1 MDRRLTWYI
10 LGGMILGVMVGQM
23 LHAGVDPT
31 IVKESFAPW
40 LKLLSDIFLN
50 LIKLL
55 VAPLV
60 LSTIVVGIAH
70 MGDSSALGRIGFR
83 AIAWFITASLIS
95 IGLGLIMVNL
105 FQPGIG
111 APIPDAAA
119 AAKAVGEVK
128 HLSAPEFILS
138 IFPKNAFEALA
149 TNNILQ
155 ILVFSIFAGVA
166 LSAIGEKGAVLV
178 RGADA
183 LAEMMLQITGY
194 VMRYAPIAVF
204 AAIANVVAASGLE
217 ILKTYV
223 ALLLEFY
230 FSLGLLWI
238 ILLSV
243 GAIFLQ
249 KRIWT
254 LIRYIRQPL
263 MIAFST
269 ASSEAAL
276 PKMFEQLDRFGVPR
290 RISGFMLPLGYSFNL
305 DGSMMYM
312 SFATLFI
319 AQAYGIDL
327 PVSTQ
332 IMILLTLMISS
343 KGIAAVPRA
352 SLVVITG
359 TLALFGLPVEGVAII
374 LAIDQFLDMGRT
386 ATNVIGNAVATSV
399 ITKWEGM
406 LEVEEPEFVDHPHA
420 PAHTAAAGMR
430 GLDLAGDMVEDKRTT
445 AERRDADRRTAPRDD
460 SSDRRKGSRRK

>member
-1 MDRRLTWYI
+1 MDRRLTLYI
-10 LGGMILGVMVGQM
+10 LIGMVLGVIVGQT
-23 LHAGVDPT
+23 LHMTVEAGVL
-31 IVKESFAPW
+31 KESVAPW
-40 LKLLSDIFLN
+40 FKLLSDIFLN
-50 LIKLL
+50 LIKML

-70 MGDSSALGRIGFR
+70 MGDSTALGRIGVR
-83 AIAWFITASLIS
+83 SLAWFITASLVS
-95 IGLGLIMVNL
+95 IGLGLVMVNL
-105 FQPGIG
+105 FQPGLG

-128 HLSAPEFILS
+128 HLKATEFLLS
-138 IFPKNAFEALA
+138 IFPKNAIDALA

-166 LSAIGEKGAVLV
+166 LSAIGEKGAALV
-178 RGADA
+178 RAADA

-204 AAIANVVAASGLE
+204 AALSNVVSASGLD
-217 ILKTYV
+217 ILATYLT
-223 ALLLEFY
+223 LLVEFY
-230 FSLGLLWI
+230 FSLVLLWAV
-238 ILLSV
+238 LL
-243 GAIFLQ
+243 GAGALFLHG
-249 KRIWT
+249 RIWS

-276 PKMFEQLDRFGVPR
+276 PKLFEQLDRFGVPR
-290 RISGFMLPLGYSFNL
+290 RISGFVLPLGYSFNL

-319 AQAYGIDL
+319 AQAYGIHL
-327 PVSTQ
+327 SAGAQ

-359 TLALFGLPVEGVAII
+359 TLAMFGLPVEGVAII

-386 ATNVIGNAVATSV
+386 ATNVVGNAVATSV

-406 LEVEEPEFVDHPHA
+406 LEEAEPEFIEHPHA
-420 PAHTAAAGMR
+420 PAHTASAGR
-430 GLDLAGDMVEDKRTT
+430 GGLELDPINYD
-445 AERRDADRRTAPRDD
+445 
-460 SSDRRKGSRRK
+460 

>member
-1 MDRRLTWYI
+1 MDRRLTIYI
-10 LGGMILGVMVGQM
+10 LIGMVLGVAVGQA
-23 LHAGVDPT
+23 LHVLVDAAT
-31 IVKESFAPW
+31 IKASVAPW

-70 MGDSSALGRIGFR
+70 MGDSTALGRIGFR
-83 AIAWFITASLIS
+83 AVAWFITASLIS
-95 IGLGLIMVNL
+95 IGLGLVMVNL
-105 FQPGIG
+105 FQPGVG

-138 IFPKNAFEALA
+138 IFPKNAFEAMA

-166 LSAIGEKGAVLV
+166 LSAIGEKGAALV

-204 AAIANVVAASGLE
+204 GALANVVAASGLD
-217 ILKTYV
+217 ILKTYLE
-223 ALLLEFY
+223 LLFEFY
-230 FSLGLLWI
+230 LSLVLLWA
-238 ILLSV
+238 ILLTI
-243 GAIFLQ
+243 GAVFLRE
-249 KRIWT
+249 RIWT
-254 LIRYIRQPL
+254 LIKYIRQPL

-312 SFATLFI
+312 SFATIFI

-327 PVSTQ
+327 PVITQ

-359 TLALFGLPVEGVAII
+359 TLAMFGLPVEGVAII

-386 ATNVIGNAVATSV
+386 ATNVVGNAVATSV

-406 LEVEEPEFVDHPHA
+406 LEVEEPEFVEHPHA
-420 PAHTAAAGMR
+420 PAHTVAAGRAGLELDESNFEDETKR
-430 GLDLAGDMVEDKRTT
+430 G
-445 AERRDADRRTAPRDD
+445 
-460 SSDRRKGSRRK
+460 

>member
-1 MDRRLTWYI
+1 MDRRLTLYI
-10 LGGMILGVMVGQM
+10 LVGMVLGVVVGQIINVSV
-23 LHAGVDPT
+23 APEVVRDD
-31 IVKESFAPW
+31 IAPW
-40 LKLLSDIFLN
+40 FKLLSDIFLN
-50 LIKLL
+50 LIKML

-70 MGDSSALGRIGFR
+70 MGDSTALGRIGFR
-83 AIAWFITASLIS
+83 ALAWFITASLVS
-95 IGLGLIMVNL
+95 IALGLVMVNI
-105 FQPGIG
+105 FQPGVG
-111 APIPDAAA
+111 APIPDVAAA
-119 AAKAVGEVK
+119 TAAVGEVK
-128 HLSAPEFILS
+128 ELKATEFLLT
-138 IFPKNAFEALA
+138 IFPKNAFEAMA

-166 LSAIGEKGAVLV
+166 LSAIGEKGAPLV

-204 AAIANVVAASGLE
+204 AALANVVAQSGLG
-217 ILKTYV
+217 ILETYLE
-223 ALLLEFY
+223 LLLEFY
-230 FSLGLLWI
+230 FSLVVLWA
-238 ILLSV
+238 ILLAV
-243 GAIFLQ
+243 GAAFLGR
-249 KRIWT
+249 RIVT
-254 LIRYIRQPL
+254 LMRYIRQPM

-276 PKMFEQLDRFGVPR
+276 PKLFEQLDRFGVPR

-312 SFATLFI
+312 SFATIFI
-319 AQAYGIDL
+319 AQAYGMDL
-327 PVSTQ
+327 SIATQ
-332 IMILLTLMISS
+332 VMILLTLMISS

-359 TLALFGLPVEGVAII
+359 TLAMFGLPVEGVAII

-386 ATNVIGNAVATSV
+386 ATNVVGNAVATSV

-406 LEVEEPEFVDHPHA
+406 LEVEEPEVVPPAKA
-420 PAHTAAAGMR
+420 PAHTAADGRA
-430 GLDLAGDMVEDKRTT
+430 GLDLSPDNFD
-445 AERRDADRRTAPRDD
+445 RD
-460 SSDRRKGSRRK
+460 